1 MDQRIRELERSFR
14 QAGVPNLIEDYSAAE
29 DVFTRALPFLTL
41 VFLLELSNALDLQ
54 FPWWGN
60 VLAFLGGMAFALGAF
75 GLLNV
80 VRGRRFASIPA
91 RVNHPELA
99 AFVVIPALVP
109 LIFNGQ
115 WVSALVTAVAQL
127 VVLGLV
133 YLVVAFGLFSILQW
147 AGLRFVS
154 QLRASLTL
162 LVRALP
168 LLLFFALITFFT
180 NEYWQMFST
189 VSDERYSVALA
200 LFVALGAAFLL
211 TRLPTGVR
219 ELERE
224 SDLSGRPLTGA
235 QRVNVGLVIF
245 MSQAL
250 QILFV
255 AIAVWLFFVV
265 FGSLLVDRSIQQ
277 GWIGYAVDYMRL
289 PWVGSRLHLT
299 RELLRV
305 ATGTAA
311 FSGLYYTVAMVVDS
325 NYRDEFV
332 TQITEQM
339 RETFA
344 LRAEYLRLLRE
355 RGAEVAPVPLPASRS
370 SAGE

>member
-1 MDQRIRELERSFR
+1 VEQRIRELERAFR
-14 QAGVPNLIEDYSAAE
+14 RAGLPNLIEDYTAAE

-41 VFLLELSNALDLQ
+41 VFLLELFNALDLQ

-60 VLAFLGGMAFALGAF
+60 VLALLGGAAFALGAF

-80 VRGRRFASIPA
+80 ARGRRFASIPT
-91 RVNHPELA
+91 RVGRPELA
-99 AFVVIPALVP
+99 AFVVVPALVP

-115 WVSALVTAVAQL
+115 WRSALVTAAVQL

-133 YLVVAFGLFSILQW
+133 YLVVAYGLFSILRW
-147 AGLRFVS
+147 AGGRFVL
-154 QLRASLTL
+154 QLRGSLTL

-180 NEYWQMFST
+180 NEYWQMFSS
-189 VSDERYSVALA
+189 VSDGRYAIALV

-211 TRLPTGVR
+211 TRIPTSVR
-219 ELERE
+219 ELEGD
-224 SDLSGRPLTGA
+224 SDLAGRPLTRP

-245 MSQAL
+245 VSQAL
-250 QILFV
+250 QVLFV
-255 AIAVWLFFVV
+255 VAAVWLFFVV
-265 FGSLLVDRSIQQ
+265 FGALLVDRGIQAN
-277 GWIGYAVDYMRL
+277 WIGRDVEYLRFA
-289 PWVGSRLHLT
+289 WVGTQLHVT

-325 NYRDEFV
+325 NFRDEFV
-332 TQITEQM
+332 TRITEQM
-339 RETFA
+339 HETFV
-344 LRAEYLRLLRE
+344 LRAEYLRLL
-355 RGAEVAPVPLPASRS
+355 GAHVTGPAGTPP
-370 SAGE
+370 A